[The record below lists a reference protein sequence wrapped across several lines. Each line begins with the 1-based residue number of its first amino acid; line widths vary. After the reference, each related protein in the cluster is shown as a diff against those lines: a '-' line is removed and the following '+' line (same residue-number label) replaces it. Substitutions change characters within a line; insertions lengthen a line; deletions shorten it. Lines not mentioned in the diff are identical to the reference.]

1 MNCKRIEKNL
11 LPFEMNELPEDQRR
25 EVENHLKICPD
36 CCRLLEEFS
45 QLWDIVE
52 HREKIQP
59 SPCFWAKLKHR
70 ITESEEEGKPA
81 FGWVGGLIRRM
92 RPAIAV
98 AVLLICIFAGYS
110 LGNFPQSANG
120 QTAYQTDQRTF
131 ALQQFLDKYNLQ
143 PLIDSPSGS
152 MEATYLNVISGE

>member
-36 CCRLLEEFS
+36 CCRLLE
-45 QLWDIVE
+45 
-52 HREKIQP
+52 
-59 SPCFWAKLKHR
+59 
-70 ITESEEEGKPA
+70 ESEEEGKPA